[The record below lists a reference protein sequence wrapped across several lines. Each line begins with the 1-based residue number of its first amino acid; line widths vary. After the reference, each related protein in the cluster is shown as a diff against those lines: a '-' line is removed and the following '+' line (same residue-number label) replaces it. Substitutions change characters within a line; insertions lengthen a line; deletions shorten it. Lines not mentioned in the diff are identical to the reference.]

1 MIFAKKTLF
10 IVILILTLLV
20 ISIPSLAQN
29 FALQRARDVAG
40 IPAPNAPAA
49 PAGVSPEDF
58 ARFSQGQRVLTGDT
72 TQANMPEVKLIT
84 VIEGELVISAKSGQ
98 ILQRPERKMVPETM
112 KDQYYD
118 DGTHGDEVPGD
129 GIYSNVTV
137 RKDVI
142 SKEEYKQ
149 RIIIETFVGRIT
161 RDNPVDF
168 YRVYAATDSYHPE
181 IPSYDYWRTR
191 KKEFVDD
198 YRLRALVSY
207 KDEKGNYYPVYEPP
221 KPVVVL
227 PVMGQMN
234 SQGGMQMQGGMNAR
248 VMGAPGSAP
257 DNGEFGMTRSSYFGE
272 QNQVK

>member
-1 MIFAKKTLF
+1 MIFTKRTLVIVF
-10 IVILILTLLV
+10 IVLGILV
-20 ISIPSLAQN
+20 INTQSFAQN
-29 FALQRARDVAG
+29 FALERARDAAG
-40 IPAPNAPAA
+40 VPAPNTPNAPQ
-49 PAGVSPEDF
+49 GVSPEDF

-84 VIEGELVISAKSGQ
+84 VVEGELVISAKSGQ

-118 DGTHGDEVPGD
+118 DGTHGDEVAGD

-142 SKEEYKQ
+142 SKDEYKQ
-149 RIIIETFVGRIT
+149 RIIIETFVGRIA

-191 KKEFVDD
+191 KKEFIDD

-221 KPVVVL
+221 KPAVQATA
-227 PVMGQMN
+227 MGQMGG
-234 SQGGMQMQGGMNAR
+234 QGGMRGGMGPR
-248 VMGAPGSAP
+248 VIGAPGSSP
-257 DNGEFGMTRSSYFGE
+257 DNGDLGMTRSSYFGE
-272 QNQVK
+272 RNQVK